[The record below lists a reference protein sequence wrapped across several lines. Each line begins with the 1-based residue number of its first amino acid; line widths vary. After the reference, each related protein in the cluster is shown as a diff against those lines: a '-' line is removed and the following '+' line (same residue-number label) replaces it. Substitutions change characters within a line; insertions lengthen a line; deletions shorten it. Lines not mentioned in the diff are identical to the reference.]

1 MSVYNYI
8 PNNWDGNNGASIN
21 TTSLQK
27 IERGIKFSHERIN
40 NVEDEISQ
48 TTTNIIDATNNI
60 ITIDGNIFT
69 LQSFM
74 NKFNLSGVNGQVLTL
89 KDGNIILQS
98 PINGETSIGNITQ
111 WESSK
116 LYTENVST
124 VIYNN
129 GSFYG
134 FYLCKITTANI
145 LFTPTD
151 WDLIGETGFIKS
163 DSTNTLRNKT
173 IDTSNNTITNIG
185 LGNFVSGLVETDTFL
200 TSNSDA
206 KIPSTKSVKEYIDNK
221 LASIAGGLIKKGTLD
236 ASLGILPSNVKLGEY
251 YIVSKEGNVGQILH
265 TGDYIIANKTVVG
278 STNMSDWDIIPNT
291 LSSDILR
298 EINIS
303 TNADFTIDTGKLTN
317 RGTIKTFVDGLTT
330 TKVNVSDIIDD
341 LIHIDTNKP
350 LSANQGKTLKD
361 LLGSLST
368 IVSGKAIQSD
378 LIVTN
383 ANVAENTSAIVLK
396 AEINDIGTTGNI
408 TETYSVNKILDL
420 LNNKQN
426 IIFIQTTQPAMLT
439 DNIWIDTT
447 LIPYKI
453 SRCDGVVYNQIGG
466 TGTGG
471 GTLLTDWVTNTF
483 YTVNTNFV
491 IYSNTMYRCILSHTS
506 VTWDAL
512 KWQPISGGNYN
523 DLLNKPTMYSP
534 KGIWSNLTAYVTN
547 DSVTLNGS
555 TFYALYNNTN
565 QQPSTANPPV
575 NTVYW
580 AVLASIGATGIQGL
594 TGLDGATG
602 IQGIQGVEGA
612 KTVVFCLTGALTIGT
627 NKIGWLATGAY
638 TITKIKIYSSTVPT
652 GADIIVDVNKN
663 DVSLF
668 TTQTNRPTVIA
679 GTNLG
684 ADRINMDIATVV
696 ENDYVNLDID
706 QVGSIIVGGNNL
718 IVELVIV

>member
-1 MSVYNYI
+1 MSSVYNYI

-27 IERGIKFSHERIN
+27 IESGVKFSHERVN

-48 TTTNIIDATNNI
+48 NTTNIIDTTNNI
-60 ITIDGNIFT
+60 ITIDGNIYT

-98 PINGETSIGNITQ
+98 PTSGGTTSIGNITQ

-116 LYTENVST
+116 LYTGNVST

-151 WDLIGETGFIKS
+151 WDLIGETGFIGAETTDILK
-163 DSTNTLRNKT
+163 NKT
-173 IDTSNNTITNIG
+173 IDAIQNTVQNIG
-185 LGNFVSGLVETDTFL
+185 LTNLASGIIEIDNTLG
-200 TSNSDA
+200 SNSDL
-206 KIPSTKSVKEYIDNK
+206 KIATVKAIREFVENK
-221 LASIAGGLIKKGTLD
+221 LSGIVGGMTRKGIID
-236 ASLGILPSNVKLGEY
+236 ASLGLLPSNVTEGWY
-251 YIVSKEGNVGQILH
+251 YIVSTPGNVGVYLYS
-265 TGDYIIANKTVVG
+265 GDYIIANKTVVG
-278 STNMSDWDIIPNT
+278 STNMSDWNVIPNT
-291 LSSDILR
+291 LTSDILR
-298 EINIS
+298 ETDIS
-303 TNADFTIDTGKLTN
+303 TNADFTIDTGKLTD
-317 RGTIKTFVDGLTT
+317 RGAIKIFVDGLTT

-341 LIHIDTNKP
+341 LIHADTNKP

-361 LLGSLST
+361 LLGSLSI

-378 LIVTN
+378 LIATN
-383 ANVAENTSAIVLK
+383 ANVAENTSVIVLK
-396 AEINDIGTTGNI
+396 AEINDIGTTGDT
-408 TETYSVNKILDL
+408 TETYSVDKILTL
-420 LNNKQN
+420 LSNKQN
-426 IIFIQTTQPAMLT
+426 KIFIQTTQPAMLT

-471 GTLLTDWVTNTF
+471 GTLLTDWVTNTV
-483 YTVNTNFV
+483 YTVNTSFV
-491 IYSNTMYRCILSHTS
+491 IYSNAIYRCISSHTS

-512 KWQPISGGNYN
+512 KWQPISGSYN
-523 DLLNKPTMYSP
+523 DLSNKPTMYSP

-580 AVLASIGATGIQGL
+580 AVLASK
-594 TGLDGATG
+594 GATG
-602 IQGIQGVEGA
+602 IQGIPGISGAGA
-612 KTVVFCLTGALTIGT
+612 KTVVFCLTGVLTTGV
-627 NKIGWLATGAY
+627 NKIGWLSDGTY
-638 TITKIKIYSSTVPT
+638 TITKIKIYSSIMPT
-652 GADIIVDVNKN
+652 GADIIVDIHKN
-663 DVSLF
+663 GVSLF
-668 TTQTNRPTVIA
+668 TTQVNRPTVIV

-684 ADRINMDIATVV
+684 TDRTNMDITTVV
-696 ENDYVNLDID
+696 ENDYVSLDID
-706 QVGSIIVGGNNL
+706 QVGSTIAGGNNL

>member
-1 MSVYNYI
+1 MSSVYNYI

-27 IERGIKFSHERIN
+27 IENGVKFSHERVN

-48 TTTNIIDATNNI
+48 NTTNIIDATNNI
-60 ITIDGNIFT
+60 ITIDSNIFT

-98 PINGETSIGNITQ
+98 LINGETSIGNITQ

-134 FYLCKITTANI
+134 FYLCRITTANI

-151 WDLIGETGFIKS
+151 WDLIGETGFIGAETTDILK
-163 DSTNTLRNKT
+163 NKT
-173 IDTSNNTITNIG
+173 IDAIQNTVQNIG
-185 LGNFVSGLVETDTFL
+185 LTNLASGIIEIDNTLG
-200 TSNSDA
+200 SNSDL
-206 KIPSTKSVKEYIDNK
+206 KIATVKAIREFVENK

-278 STNMSDWDIIPNT
+278 STNMSDWDVIPNT

-341 LIHIDTNKP
+341 LIHTDINKP

-361 LLGSLST
+361 LLGSLSI
-368 IVSGKAIQSD
+368 IVSEKATQSD
-378 LIVTN
+378 LVVTN
-383 ANVAENTSAIVLK
+383 ANVTENALAIALK
-396 AEINDIGTTGNI
+396 TEINDIGTTGNT
-408 TETYSVNKILDL
+408 TETYSVDKILSL

-466 TGTGG
+466 TGG
-471 GTLLTDWVTNTF
+471 GTLLTDWVANTP
-483 YTVNTNFV
+483 YTVNTSFV
-491 IYSNTMYRCILSHTS
+491 IYSNAIYRCILSHTS

-512 KWQPISGGNYN
+512 KWQPISGSYN
-523 DLLNKPTMYSP
+523 DSLDYMSYASVIDGTIYTVVDFKRADSTLYLNSTL
-534 KGIWSNLTAYVTN
+534 SNKSEGGYYQTCTLTYYDT
-547 DSVTLNGS
+547 
-555 TFYALYNNTN
+555 
-565 QQPSTANPPV
+565 
-575 NTVYW
+575 
-580 AVLASIGATGIQGL
+580 TGI
-594 TGLDGATG
+594 T
-602 IQGIQGVEGA
+602 II
-612 KTVVFCLTGALTIGT
+612 KTVVWTFTYDTDGNIV
-627 NKIGWLATGAY
+627 
-638 TITKIKIYSSTVPT
+638 TK
-652 GADIIVDVNKN
+652 
-663 DVSLF
+663 
-668 TTQTNRPTVIA
+668 
-679 GTNLG
+679 
-684 ADRINMDIATVV
+684 VV
-696 ENDYVNLDID
+696 A
-706 QVGSIIVGGNNL
+706 
-718 IVELVIV
+718 